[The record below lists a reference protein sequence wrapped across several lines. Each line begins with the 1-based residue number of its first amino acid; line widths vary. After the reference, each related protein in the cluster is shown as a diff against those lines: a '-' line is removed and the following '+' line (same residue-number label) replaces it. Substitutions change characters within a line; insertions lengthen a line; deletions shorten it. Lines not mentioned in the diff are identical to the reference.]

1 MFSKLQL
8 HLSKVFLKIFMRDR
22 QSIFFSL
29 FFPIIFMTVFAFVSS
44 DEQDYIDIG
53 IVNSSAND
61 AAASFIQLLMDDPLF
76 QVTVGEESALRE
88 QLIAGEQTLL
98 LVLPESFAQSV
109 AESSAEPLAQSSTGT
124 SASSTSSVPSA
135 SSTPSPSSTLPNQST
150 ELRLLVDA
158 AQVRQLGLIMP
169 VLEQTLISIEREFR
183 GIEPMFTLAI
193 EDVQARSQRY
203 LDFLLPGL
211 LAFTL
216 MQLSIAGSGFNIV
229 EYRRKGILKRLFV
242 TPIRPRDFIT
252 SIVMA
257 RMSIVLIQLTILLLF
272 AIFLLDIR
280 IVGDFFTFYVMVI
293 LGTVVFLCL
302 GFCLGS
308 IAKTQQAVMAVGN
321 IVIFPQIFLSGVFYP
336 IESMPAFIQPLARI
350 LPLSY
355 LSTGMRDIANNGASL
370 LEIAP
375 SLLGIA
381 VWFVIAFILATR
393 LFVWKEVAN

>member
-1 MFSKLQL
+1 MPTKLQL
-8 HLSKVFLKIFMRDR
+8 HLAKVFLKIFLRDR

-29 FFPIIFMTVFAFVSS
+29 FFPNILMTVFASANNGEV
-44 DEQDYIDIG
+44 DPIELG
-53 IVNSSAND
+53 IVNNSPSAVAND
-61 AAASFIQLLMDDPLF
+61 FSQMLIDNPLF
-76 QVTVGEESALRE
+76 EVTLGEGE
-88 QLIAGEQTLL
+88 QLRTELVEGNQTMVLI
-98 LVLPESFAQSV
+98 LPEGFDALSDG
-109 AESSAEPLAQSSTGT
+109 AELQ
-124 SASSTSSVPSA
+124 
-135 SSTPSPSSTLPNQST
+135 
-150 ELRLLVDA
+150 LLVDA
-158 AQVRQLGLIMP
+158 AQVQQLSLIMP
-169 VLEQTLISIEREFR
+169 LLEQTLISIEREFR
-183 GIEPMFTLAI
+183 NIEPMFTLTV

-242 TPIRPRDFIT
+242 TPIRPRDFIA

-257 RMSIVLIQLTILLLF
+257 RMAIVLIQLTVLILVAVL
-272 AIFLLDIR
+272 ALDVT
-280 IVGDFFTFYVMVI
+280 IVGNFVSFYFIVM
-293 LGTVVFLCL
+293 LGTFIFLCL

-336 IESMPAFIQPLARI
+336 IESMPELIQPIAKI
-350 LPLSY
+350 LPLSFV
-355 LSTGMRDIANNGASL
+355 STAMREIANNGASL
-370 LEIAP
+370 LSIAP

-381 VWFVIAFILATR
+381 IWFVIAFVLATR